1 MEEGCEV
8 WRSMGGWTSKLGWG
22 VHGCD
27 LWRDSCMGWEEFCQ
41 STWLEIRVEK
51 RVRFWQDSWCGD
63 QPLQV
68 TSLVSYEISIN
79 KEAYVEASL
88 TRQGV
93 GRRGL
98 GMFVSFEI

>member
-1 MEEGCEV
+1 MKFGEA
-8 WRSMGGWTSKLGWG
+8 WG
-22 VHGCD
+22 DGPLNWVGVYMVAICGEIV
-27 LWRDSCMGWEEFCQ
+27 MGWEAFCQ
-41 STWLEIRVEK
+41 NTWPEIGVEN

-68 TSLVSYEISIN
+68 SSPVSYEISIN

-93 GRRGL
+93 GEKRTWNVC
-98 GMFVSFEI
+98 FI